1 VRRGERGE
9 RKGVER
15 REGREKGCGEE
26 RGERERVWRGEGGE
40 RMGEERRGR
49 REKDIKSD
57 R

>member
-1 VRRGERGE
+1 MRRGERGE